1 MTDDLPFSYESPA
14 NPGAPKPRVCRRHVW
29 ENRLTAFT
37 DGVAYYGVVCDR
49 CGKVRDDAASR
60 RGKNNR
66 SRGNSIEREV
76 GKKLGLRRVG
86 QYGGPDDLAGDLFAA
101 QVKSGAAFSER
112 YWQWLRA
119 VPVTAGQ
126 TPILVVTDAPG
137 PGTKR
142 RAVVVVAID
151 DWVALHGPTV
161 AEDVA

>member
-1 MTDDLPFSYESPA
+1 MTDDLPFSYPSPA

-29 ENRLTAFT
+29 VGLGTV
-37 DGVAYYGVVCDR
+37 DQPDIIVCCDR
-49 CGKVRDDAASR
+49 CGRVRNDAATR
-60 RGKNNR
+60 RGRTNR

-101 QVKSGAAFSER
+101 QVKSGGAFSER

-151 DWVALHGPTV
+151 DWVALYGPAV
-161 AEDVA
+161 AADVA